1 MEAQRLFT
9 LHLTD
14 YTQKKLL
21 AQRQT
26 IFAEGDKNG
35 RALAFLSKMETPQ
48 TVVAG
53 ITVANGDLITHP
65 AEICEQFKCYYTS
78 LYASKLNKSSAD
90 ISNFLDGVS
99 LFILSSE
106 DSVELDSPISD
117 DEIQGAIGGMAT

>member
-48 TVVAG
+48 T
-53 ITVANGDLITHP
+53 ITHP

-78 LYASKLNKSSAD
+78 LYTSKLNKSSAD

-99 LFILSSE
+99 LPILSSE